1 MSLQH
6 SRRTSTKAVHM
17 SWVSAAFIIE
27 SILLL
32 VFLVGSLAIL
42 TQLFSASLNRSVE
55 GRTLDAAT
63 IAATSIAEHFAADP
77 TGVNEET
84 QLGDLRIVCSVEG
97 EQRAGGVLYH
107 ATIDVFDTSASGGN
121 EPVYTLATA
130 SYEEGAV

>member
-1 MSLQH
+1 MNLQPSKKMS
-6 SRRTSTKAVHM
+6 SNAVHL

-32 VFLVGSLAIL
+32 VFLIGSLAIL

-84 QLGDLRIVCSVEG
+84 QLGDLRIVCSVEE

-107 ATIDVFDTSASGGN
+107 ATIDVFDTSVSGSN
-121 EPVYTLATA
+121 DPVYTLATA
-130 SYEEGAV
+130 SYETGAV